1 MCGVKLQSSGDTD
14 AAEHLERLSA
24 ITGDGGGALSVHTA
38 WRHPNQYFSSRESG
52 KESQSLKGVS
62 TILESQTSVQS

>member
-24 ITGDGGGALSVHTA
+24 ITGFFLRDGGGALSVHTA
-38 WRHPNQYFSSRESG
+38 WKHPNQYFSSREPG
-52 KESQSLKGVS
+52 KESQSLKG
-62 TILESQTSVQS
+62 EMGFYHP